1 MRYKTRQFVFHR
13 TYEMASLVEACVSNS
28 SSFMEIDWENPD
40 VLKCVSEFSKTSLL
54 HYYIY
59 AMVSVE
65 ERRDLLKN
73 DDIYEDSEE
82 ERENVEAALRAYS
95 IDHLPYSEF
104 LSTSAGDTVEDFPFR
119 QWFRS
124 QEDKFELLWEKIT
137 DEVFHLLF
145 ANRAFL
151 LQFNQSLADYLKS
164 GEVNL
169 PAEHLDEKGV
179 IKRQPYSPTWVK
191 KAIYYRD
198 QGRCVLCQRDL
209 TGLLS
214 TDQRIHYDHIVPIN
228 LWGTNDPC
236 NLQLLCEDCNLRK
249 SGTSAKTATRYHPW
263 WDY

>member
-1 MRYKTRQFVFHR
+1 MPHKTRQFVFHR

-28 SSFMEIDWENPD
+28 SSFIEVNWENPD
-40 VLKCVSEFSKTSLL
+40 VLKCVSVFSKTSLL
-54 HYYIY
+54 HYYIF

-65 ERRDLLKN
+65 ERHDLLKN
-73 DDIYEDSEE
+73 DDIYEESEE
-82 ERENVEAALRAYS
+82 ERESVEAALRAYN
-95 IDHLPYSEF
+95 IDHLSYSEF
-104 LSTSAGDTVEDFPFR
+104 LSTRTGDSAEDFPFR
-119 QWFRS
+119 LRFRS
-124 QEDKFELLWEKIT
+124 QEEEFELLWERMT

-164 GEVNL
+164 GEVNI
-169 PAEHLDEKGV
+169 PADYLDEKGV
-179 IKRQPYSPTWVK
+179 IARQPYFPSWVK

-214 TDQRIHYDHIVPIN
+214 TDQRIHYDHMVPLN
-228 LWGTNDPC
+228 LWRTNDPS

>member
-1 MRYKTRQFVFHR
+1 MTFQ
-13 TYEMASLVEACVSNS
+13 TL
-28 SSFMEIDWENPD
+28 
-40 VLKCVSEFSKTSLL
+40 SKTSLL
-54 HYYIY
+54 HYYVY
-59 AMVSVE
+59 AMISVE
-65 ERRDLLKN
+65 ERHDLLKN

-82 ERENVEAALRAYS
+82 ERASVEATLRAYS
-95 IDHLPYSEF
+95 IDYLPYSQF
-104 LSTSAGDTVEDFPFR
+104 LSTSPVASVEDFPFR
-119 QWFRS
+119 QWFYS
-124 QEDKFELLWEKIT
+124 QEDKFELLSEKMT

-164 GEVNL
+164 GEVNI
-169 PAEHLDEKGV
+169 PTEYLDEKGV
-179 IKRQPYSPTWVK
+179 IKRQTYFPAWVK

-214 TDQRIHYDHIVPIN
+214 TDQRIHFDHIMPLN
-228 LWGTNDPC
+228 LWGSNDPC

-263 WDY
+263 WND